1 MNTITPVASQFWC
14 VRAAMLLSL
23 WANHANSQ
31 VPDIAQTTEV
41 HGGLVIQLD
50 ASDTRTAAKL
60 SLTGRYLIHVL
71 DLDAKKVDTAREHL
85 REDGHYGLNRH
96 ATKVDFL
103 MRKISRISSWC
114 RTTQFRQQS

>member
-1 MNTITPVASQFWC
+1 MTPVASQFWC

-41 HGGLVIQLD
+41 HGGLVIPLG

-60 SLTGRYLIHVL
+60 SLNGRYLIHVL
-71 DLDAKKVDTAREHL
+71 EVDAEKVDIARERL
-85 REDGHYGLNRH
+85 RENGHYGLNRH
-96 ATKVDFL
+96 ATKVDLL

-114 RTTQFRQQS
+114 RTTQFQQQS